1 MSPHLAFLSTAG
13 TFRAYPAAVTV
24 TAAAA
29 DDDDGAGMCAAVVGE
44 AESMLIGAPIV
55 PLETT
60 RTEWSS
66 YPSGVDGGTLDA
78 GDVEVDMDDSGVSGV
93 SGVFGED
100 DEDEEE
106 EEAVYGG
113 APACT
118 GTGGGIGFG
127 GEVDGGCCDRAAKD
141 GVGAAAPPVWAV

>member
-1 MSPHLAFLSTAG
+1 MVEVTG
-13 TFRAYPAAVTV
+13 TCG
-24 TAAAA
+24 AAAG
-29 DDDDGAGMCAAVVGE
+29 DVSICM
-44 AESMLIGAPIV
+44 GAPRL
-55 PLETT
+55 PLPTT

-93 SGVFGED
+93 SGVLGED
-100 DEDEEE
+100 DEE